1 MEIAD
6 SATDKSET
14 ETNFAQMLLDKPEQ
28 VFSSYKSRT
37 AKEILVMADAWK
49 QKKEDG
55 AAISPD
61 GLLQTFLH
69 HLDGEKVPK
78 VVKPSVEND
87 RSDRAWASL
96 NGLAGGFSSEFSSNP
111 KLRAQLISAWPGVFK
126 WCRYFY
132 DQRVASEKDSET
144 AEKAINTLCN
154 TIRAYISIQSAFIP
168 FSLLH
173 ANTWDGMDE
182 IVAAAGGKPE
192 AVAKPLLNRL
202 RLTIN
207 QFPIHPDLTFTLAFI
222 LSTFMCVPRH
232 PLSFAIL
239 ADNGVW
245 VTARATFLRNAMV
258 QYDSPRLVSQAVDA
272 GLLRAICALS
282 RILDDLEQSKPSH
295 DDLKQLKLSLRF
307 ILGDILPKSMMYRS
321 VIKVM
326 KDEHKEI
333 DPDVPDKTIMRSY
346 LREEWMSLVLLL
358 YLRSTIAKFPKQ
370 IRGKELAKRKFPKEP
385 VENFIICI
393 DYTNPK
399 YPLGLTRKSCQC
411 RGAECEMIK
420 MVRLNPR
427 EYTFI
432 EATFAYGRQRLTRN
446 LMLRPN
452 RWVQPPEEKLSSAL
466 NWQNNKCENQDGP
479 AEGLLELFLAMNIQ
493 CADL

>member
-1 MEIAD
+1 
-6 SATDKSET
+6 
-14 ETNFAQMLLDKPEQ
+14 
-28 VFSSYKSRT
+28 
-37 AKEILVMADAWK
+37 MADAWK

-154 TIRAYISIQSAFIP
+154 TIRGLYLDPEVQATIRATSGIITLCARLCLHPASPTSAFIP

-207 QFPIHPDLTFTLAFI
+207 QSPIHPDLTFTLAFI

-245 VTARATFLRNAMV
+245 VTARMLF
-258 QYDSPRLVSQAVDA
+258 LVSE
-272 GLLRAICALS
+272 AIESSPDYCGN
-282 RILDDLEQSKPSH
+282 
-295 DDLKQLKLSLRF
+295 F
-307 ILGDILPKSMMYRS
+307 LP
-321 VIKVM
+321 
-326 KDEHKEI
+326 
-333 DPDVPDKTIMRSY
+333 
-346 LREEWMSLVLLL
+346 
-358 YLRSTIAKFPKQ
+358 
-370 IRGKELAKRKFPKEP
+370 G
-385 VENFIICI
+385 
-393 DYTNPK
+393 
-399 YPLGLTRKSCQC
+399 
-411 RGAECEMIK
+411 
-420 MVRLNPR
+420 
-427 EYTFI
+427 
-432 EATFAYGRQRLTRN
+432 
-446 LMLRPN
+446 
-452 RWVQPPEEKLSSAL
+452 
-466 NWQNNKCENQDGP
+466 
-479 AEGLLELFLAMNIQ
+479 
-493 CADL
+493 

>member
-1 MEIAD
+1 
-6 SATDKSET
+6 
-14 ETNFAQMLLDKPEQ
+14 
-28 VFSSYKSRT
+28 
-37 AKEILVMADAWK
+37 MADAWK

-69 HLDGEKVPK
+69 HLDGKKVPK
-78 VVKPSVEND
+78 AAKPSVDND

-144 AEKAINTLCN
+144 AEKAINTICN
-154 TIRAYISIQSAFIP
+154 TIRGLYLDPEVQATIRATSGIITLCARLCLHPASPTSAFIP

-173 ANTWDGMDE
+173 ANNWDGMDE

-207 QFPIHPDLTFTLAFI
+207 QSPIHPDLTFTLAFI

-245 VTARATFLRNAMV
+245 VAARMLFLVSEAIESSPDYRGNFLPCIRIGVTFLRNAMV

-282 RILDDLEQSKPSH
+282 RIPDDLAQSEPSLLSH
-295 DDLKQLKLSLRF
+295 DDLKQLKASLRF

-326 KDEHKEI
+326 KDEHKEM
-333 DPDVPDKTIMRSY
+333 DPDVPDKTIMQSY

-370 IRGKELAKRKFPKEP
+370 IRGKGNVSCDCVTASVSPTLLLEHSPNSSAQKEGRNLSFCGALDASTSTIAQRHAKRK
-385 VENFIICI
+385 
-393 DYTNPK
+393 
-399 YPLGLTRKSCQC
+399 LGRYIVT
-411 RGAECEMIK
+411 
-420 MVRLNPR
+420 
-427 EYTFI
+427 
-432 EATFAYGRQRLTRN
+432 
-446 LMLRPN
+446 
-452 RWVQPPEEKLSSAL
+452 
-466 NWQNNKCENQDGP
+466 
-479 AEGLLELFLAMNIQ
+479 
-493 CADL
+493 CAS